1 MEANQLSDILMKKEN
16 IADLAE
22 RARLEG
28 DKELAANLEQ
38 LSTQEKFNA
47 AIEKLKVVVVN
58 LVAKLEDS
66 WFISGL
72 FDSAGEGFEK
82 AGIAAGGIGAGKEAD
97 IEGAI
102 ERGMSKARI
111 NVSTKYDSFRA
122 NSRVGNVYQGNITN
136 KSSYV

>member
-1 MEANQLSDILMKKEN
+1 M
-16 IADLAE
+16 
-22 RARLEG
+22 EG

-47 AIEKLKVVVVN
+47 AIEKLKVGVIN
-58 LVAKLEDS
+58 FVAALES
-66 WFISGL
+66 SSVISGL
-72 FDSAGEGFEK
+72 LGLTGFTIEQG
-82 AGIAAGGIGAGKEAD
+82 GIAAGSVGAGTEAD

-122 NSRVGNVYQGNITN
+122 NSKVGTAYQGGITN
-136 KSSYV
+136 RTSYV